1 MMVENTRT
9 SASRDISTD
18 LFVIVTGLQ
27 KELLVEQIRSC
38 YLNVGGVLRMKV
50 YSTSSQQNI
59 AILEL
64 DNAETLMRASCRRV
78 QVGDYQ
84 SQAIYAYRKPLSVI
98 NQLIRKKTK
107 LKLQYELR
115 RDQDSKEYKDRLL
128 QFLAQSGGFFN
139 VKKCKCTEN
148 RGEITLS
155 VEPSFSLSNLSC
167 NSHISFEQTSV
178 YFSYVIDPLDDAV
191 LPEILIPNHLT
202 MCAQELSK
210 GANLNFAIS
219 YLYHN
224 EIKSQHQHESRPSE
238 KKACYESAIE
248 IANWD
253 STLAPVDHLD
263 EIFEEN
269 EDPQPRAMQLT
280 SQSSKSV
287 FYFSEEQNCAFLERF
302 GKQLPGLNPLT
313 ANMPG
318 GGQEKYRFPSESIG
332 NQQAERLQQWSEKNS
347 LPQQPSCLVVP
358 VELKVVEILHRLI
371 ELTATSSP
379 LTVALLA
386 KEVYSSIAGK
396 IDPDTPAH
404 QMLRVTLKIL
414 KTKYRKV
421 KRRERKRVSRDCDAQ
436 DESVDDEPLGG
447 GAKADGHPLVCEV
460 VSRLNG
466 SGETGYTFGSEE
478 LWRVLQSCD
487 PDWRDFIWKYRT
499 VQDFLEFVPEFGSV
513 ETTLKM
519 KVSPQSSQLH
529 NLQSSSP
536 TPAKIPQN
544 SKLVSEQSEIYE
556 TQFYGTGF
564 EAFGTHN
571 HNNARIEGTTSV
583 QFVNPHAPKQPTPH
597 RHASVY
603 SPFCD
608 RFRVAT
614 KINLPISLR
623 NKVCS
628 IEGKTTPSSPS
639 QEASRSTCKP
649 HAQAELPTATA
660 SGEDRWTVH
669 HIESNLRFN
678 RMVTPM
684 LWR

>member
-1 MMVENTRT
+1 MSKKLMFECCPSTGLYTIV
-9 SASRDISTD
+9 TD
-18 LFVIVTGLQ
+18 LDSKVPI
-27 KELLVEQIRSC
+27 EQIRSG
-38 YLNVGGVLRMKV
+38 YENVGSVLRAKM
-50 YSTSSQQNI
+50 YLTARFGRI
-59 AILEL
+59 AILEVG
-64 DNAETLMRASCRRV
+64 DYETLLRASCRRV
-78 QVGDYQ
+78 QTGDYLKQ
-84 SQAIYAYRKPLSVI
+84 SIYTFKHAKPQIQS
-98 NQLIRKKTK
+98 LIQKKTK
-107 LKLQYELR
+107 VKLSYELPANK
-115 RDQDSKEYKDRLL
+115 DPTEFKESLL
-128 QFLAQSGGFFN
+128 QLLSKAGGPYFIKKIKCLGVRNEFLIA
-139 VKKCKCTEN
+139 
-148 RGEITLS
+148 
-155 VEPSFSLSNLSC
+155 VEASFSLSKLSSDSQFIFKQVQISFTYVEDFLEDACLDEILVPEYVSMSPNLS
-167 NSHISFEQTSV
+167 T
-178 YFSYVIDPLDDAV
+178 
-191 LPEILIPNHLT
+191 
-202 MCAQELSK
+202 K
-210 GANLNFAIS
+210 GANMNFVIRTFCERLFFKYKEEEEEKIRQTTQQDFRFWVPVCPEDDELEDVFPEEETPQTDSGLTGSVFEARS
-219 YLYHN
+219 PDTHFN
-224 EIKSQHQHESRPSE
+224 PESNLEFLSKYDFGFSDE
-238 KKACYESAIE
+238 GSAIRTHVVKKKE
-248 IANWD
+248 PAVDCLNKVPL
-253 STLAPVDHLD
+253 SAGTLK
-263 EIFEEN
+263 
-269 EDPQPRAMQLT
+269 QQL
-280 SQSSKSV
+280 K
-287 FYFSEEQNCAFLERF
+287 AH
-302 GKQLPGLNPLT
+302 
-313 ANMPG
+313 
-318 GGQEKYRFPSESIG
+318 EKD
-332 NQQAERLQQWSEKNS
+332 QAESDLADTS
-347 LPQQPSCLVVP
+347 LIP
-358 VELKVVEILHRLI
+358 VEIRLVEVLHKLVQF
-371 ELTATSSP
+371 SSVN
-379 LTVALLA
+379 LGISASQVSQ
-386 KEVYSSIAGK
+386 EVLESIAGK